1 MKLYIEFKKNIIN
14 IYIYYMSD
22 IKKKNKL
29 KIENIEIMLTTN
41 SGKDVV
47 PLTRSMIYI
56 PVKKDE
62 NRDKNM
68 DEDDDK
74 QVSSELPYICLNARI
89 PYDVLKSKKQKEA
102 VDILFNEKKFKSL
115 MQSASIETNESFHNN
130 LLSINAMTIL
140 KIIFTNS
147 YPFTNDIISSYD
159 HIQGAAII
167 DVDLNEQKRNS
178 YIKMNGNTY
187 TVTRAIWLNDVLNH
201 PLYSDL
207 IDKMNSY
214 IIWAEKIGD
223 KISSDEEN
231 ELKTISDN
239 IFNQYKNALV
249 YNPTNIPN
257 SKIFFN
263 EESFK
268 KQQKILTDLIKSKK
282 DHSRRDSTKERELQL
297 QIIDN
302 LNIMIDSFNKID
314 SGIINIFRS
323 NYSYKKIDDT
333 TGEEFPQEDLTDK
346 LKKSDDKTKI
356 ELLEL
361 IIKIVSN
368 HKDLKKIISIIDE
381 VKNIDYIKNSL
392 LQIKKYTE
400 GSTYLFKKYIYKNNI
415 PIIDVKAEELTSK
428 NPEFKIYD
436 DTKQLIQ
443 KFCTPSIDLKGGI
456 VSRNK
461 YIQKNMQYVEDDT
474 SIQKLIEN
482 YIRISRN
489 DSIQTDKPVKVK
501 EDKESVDPGN
511 FIDFVKTVAILK
523 GEKER
528 KTTSKNLELGV
539 NEQNFRIQGK
549 PSFQI
554 YVKLN
559 LLQGELDEKNIKQIQ
574 CKFEDLFLDAKFK
587 KIFYNKPKGWIPDE
601 NPFVAIEDLKDPND
615 PKAPKDKKDVK
626 KVKKQGGNKTR
637 RNYKKKY
644 RLSNKRKV

>member
-1 MKLYIEFKKNIIN
+1 
-14 IYIYYMSD
+14 MSD

-41 SGKDVV
+41 SSKDVV

-62 NRDKNM
+62 NRDKNI

-74 QVSSELPYICLNARI
+74 QLSSELPYICLNARI

-223 KISSDEEN
+223 KISSDSKN
-231 ELKTISDN
+231 ELETISDN

-249 YNPTNIPN
+249 YNPTTIEKNQT
-257 SKIFFN
+257 FFN
-263 EESFK
+263 EKNFK
-268 KQQKILTDLIKSKK
+268 KQKEILTKLITDKNRYGK
-282 DHSRRDSTKERELQL
+282 RDSTKERELQL
-297 QIIDN
+297 QITEN

-314 SGIINIFRS
+314 SGIINIFS
-323 NYSYKKIDDT
+323 NNYNYNKKKDADNELT
-333 TGEEFPQEDLTDK
+333 QEELTDK
-346 LKKSDDKTKI
+346 LNKSDENTKKD
-356 ELLEL
+356 LLKGIME
-361 IIKIVSN
+361 IVSN

-400 GSTYLFKKYIYKNNI
+400 GSTYLFKKYIYKNDI

-436 DTKQLIQ
+436 DTKELIQ

-489 DSIQTDKPVKVK
+489 DSTEPNKPVKVK

-574 CKFEDLFLDAKFK
+574 CKFKDLFLDAKFK
-587 KIFYNKPKGWIPDE
+587 KIFYNKPKGWIPHE

-615 PKAPKDKKDVK
+615 PKAPKEKKDVK

>member
-29 KIENIEIMLTTN
+29 KTENIEIMLTTN

-62 NRDKNM
+62 NRDKNI

-74 QVSSELPYICLNARI
+74 QLSSELPYICLNARI

-239 IFNQYKNALV
+239 IFNQYKNALL
-249 YNPTNIPN
+249 YNPTTIEKNPT
-257 SKIFFN
+257 FFN
-263 EESFK
+263 EKNFK
-268 KQQKILTDLIKSKK
+268 KQKEILTKLIKDKERFGK
-282 DHSRRDSTKERELQL
+282 RDSTKERELQL
-297 QIIDN
+297 QIIEN
-302 LNIMIDSFNKID
+302 LNIMIDSFNTID
-314 SGIINIFRS
+314 SGIIKIFRS
-323 NYSYKKIDDT
+323 NYAYNKKKGD
-333 TGEEFPQEDLTDK
+333 GNEFSQEELTDK
-346 LKKSDDKTKI
+346 LKVSDDKTKI
-356 ELLEL
+356 ELLEM
-361 IIKIVSN
+361 IKIIVSN

-400 GSTYLFKKYIYKNNI
+400 GSTYLFKKYIYKNDI

-428 NPEFKIYD
+428 NPQFKIYD
-436 DTKQLIQ
+436 DTKELIQ

-489 DSIQTDKPVKVK
+489 DSTQPNKPVKVK

-511 FIDFVKTVAILK
+511 FIDFVKIVAILK

-615 PKAPKDKKDVK
+615 PKAPKEKKDVK